1 MNEISQK
8 FNSGAE
14 SGVIIREIAPADI
27 GPVVPKVEGTA
38 MVLQC
43 NVPDYRGEDT
53 GLVEVGALTPEARTQ
68 EQEIARKFFEETLAM
83 VPEEERLG
91 TVIMVIGAST
101 RLLTETGLQSDRK
114 RGVESA
120 EIVLAEAELALQKY
134 GLSEDQLMNKPN
146 KKDGHRKPFEISRL
160 QDLKFLKDSP
170 EFADFLRDKYG
181 TGRMFWIAFEEML
194 EEEKRQELNAEG
206 PEQIAERVDGY
217 LAVLANGLRSWHEK
231 HPGKRVLVWVVS
243 HRDNMG
249 PFFKVEVSKTG
260 QVASAE
266 DYLNIQKGGGFVI
279 DIDPNGK
286 TATTTIRGTKFD
298 FELGQLSNK
307 E

>member
-8 FNSGAE
+8 FNAGAE
-14 SGVIIREIAPADI
+14 SGVVIKEILPADI
-27 GPVVPKVEGTA
+27 GPVVPQVEGTA
-38 MVLQC
+38 MILQC
-43 NVPDYRGEDT
+43 NVPDYRGDDP
-53 GLVEVGALTPEARTQ
+53 GPVEVGALTPEARAQ
-68 EQEIARKFFEETLAM
+68 EHEIARKFFEETLAM
-83 VPEEERLG
+83 VPEAERLG
-91 TVIMVIGAST
+91 TIIMVIGAGT
-101 RLLTETGLQSDRK
+101 KLLTETGLQSDKR

-134 GLSEDQLMNKPN
+134 GLSEDQIMNKPS
-146 KKDGHRKPFEISRL
+146 KKDGQRKPFAISRL
-160 QDLKFLKDSP
+160 QDLNFLKDSP

-181 TGRMFWIAFEEML
+181 TGRKFWIAFEEML

-206 PEQIAERVDGY
+206 PEQIAARVDRY

-231 HPGKRVLVWVVS
+231 HPGKRVIVWVVS

-249 PFFKVEVSKTG
+249 PFFKMEVSKTG
-260 QVASAE
+260 QTASAE

-279 DIDPNGK
+279 DIDPDGK
-286 TATTTIRGTKFD
+286 TATTTIKGTKFD
-298 FELGQLSNK
+298 FELGQLSNR